1 MLAESSLGCLECG
14 SSPTAAQLRL
24 TTFRERTAVSTSDGN
39 ASAEPQD
46 SAVEALH
53 KLTDEI
59 DRSLEE
65 LQHAR
70 RQAEALLMARQSG
83 RDWREV
89 VGDEARPIVLET
101 ISAVLGALSTVG
113 GAWRRQQIKALASEG
128 VSINQIAALFGV
140 TRQRISALL
149 RERES

>member
-1 MLAESSLGCLECG
+1 MSIPDG
-14 SSPTAAQLRL
+14 SAFP
-24 TTFRERTAVSTSDGN
+24 
-39 ASAEPQD
+39 EPHD
-46 SAVEALH
+46 SAVEALC

-59 DRSLEE
+59 DRSLEQ

-70 RQAEALLMARQSG
+70 RQAEALLKARQSG

-89 VGDEARPIVLET
+89 MGNEAKPMVLEEV
-101 ISAVLGALSTVG
+101 SGVLGALSTVG
-113 GAWRRQQIKALASEG
+113 GTWRREQVKALASEG

-149 RERES
+149 RERDV